1 MAPATPSLK
10 PKTLTPSWTSPY
22 PSLPAFSPSSSR
34 HSHLESLPW
43 IYSVLSFPPA
53 QPWLRTPS
61 GLSGHL
67 PLSPSSVPSQDLS
80 IFCLK
85 KSCIWNALPWFSTQP
100 RDWACTVHV
109 DYHTPIT
116 WLIMHWSC
124 DCPGILDGWST
135 CIFVWWTS
143 YLIAGVGIHY
153 AETLVFEQHLNVTFW
168 SVSGLWAVILM
179 SLFGLWV
186 TVGWILGVC

>member
-10 PKTLTPSWTSPY
+10 PKTLTPSLTSPY
-22 PSLPAFSPSSSR
+22 PSLPAFSPSSSH

-85 KSCIWNALPWFSTQP
+85 KSRIWNALPWFSTQP
-100 RDWACTVHV
+100 TLSH
-109 DYHTPIT
+109 
-116 WLIMHWSC
+116 L
-124 DCPGILDGWST
+124 LDLKVNT
-135 CIFVWWTS
+135 TS
-143 YLIAGVGIHY
+143 YEGCLPPRPRVGALLLEDALLNSLAGCH
-153 AETLVFEQHLNVTFW
+153 HNP
-168 SVSGLWAVILM
+168 
-179 SLFGLWV
+179 
-186 TVGWILGVC
+186 